1 MKYKKNQ
8 YSEGTSLCAVIIG
21 VGLIYWGITGFNIWF
36 VSLFFII
43 AGISIIVSQIR
54 AITNRGQ
61 LRKAVKYEYE
71 YNPDASV
78 ELISRNL
85 NITKKDVQ
93 AITLDLKARGE
104 LRGIFSTTTGKIE
117 IVQEDAPEEVKA
129 QFCPNCGTPI
139 REGSAMF
146 CAYCGSPF
154 QETPLTN

>member
-1 MKYKKNQ
+1 MFFIMTNLLIKY
-8 YSEGTSLCAVIIG
+8 E
-21 VGLIYWGITGFNIWF
+21 IYWGITGLHIWF
-36 VSLFFII
+36 VRLFLIVI
-43 AGISIIVSQIR
+43 GISIIVSQIR

-93 AITLDLKARGE
+93 AITLDLKGRGE
-104 LRGIFSTTTGKIE
+104 LRGTFSTTTGKIE
-117 IVQEDAPEEVKA
+117 VVQENAPEEEKA
-129 QFCPNCGTPI
+129 QYCPNCGTPI

-154 QETPLTN
+154 QEKPLTN